1 MLGAHSPT
9 ATQKDCSRNHGF
21 VPSSDVWTRP
31 SEFPAMDCSRSHG
44 YVSFSD
50 VLKRATVFPEKMN
63 DMNNEAEEIPVM
75 FAAPRE
81 SCRGLLAA
89 TYPLVFASPELQHSA
104 SVFLNSSFS
113 TLSGYDP
120 RPGTKKDL
128 SGSVSSVTALVDSG
142 ADVHILSYEDALKMF
157 LDVRPSALRVVG
169 VNGSST
175 RAVCQGSLVV
185 QVRAPSGTCH
195 RIDLGTAHAMKSC
208 PTNLLS

>member
-1 MLGAHSPT
+1 
-9 ATQKDCSRNHGF
+9 
-21 VPSSDVWTRP
+21 
-31 SEFPAMDCSRSHG
+31 
-44 YVSFSD
+44 
-50 VLKRATVFPEKMN
+50 
-63 DMNNEAEEIPVM
+63 M

-113 TLSGYDP
+113 TLSRYDP
-120 RPGTKKDL
+120 RPGMKKNL

-142 ADVHILSYEDALKMF
+142 ADVHILSYEGALKMF

-175 RAVCQGSLVV
+175 RAACQGSLVV

-208 PTNLLS
+208 PTNLLSLCSSVSFLVLQFTIVQYNISLIISVSSSHIEIGESWLLGKDRDN